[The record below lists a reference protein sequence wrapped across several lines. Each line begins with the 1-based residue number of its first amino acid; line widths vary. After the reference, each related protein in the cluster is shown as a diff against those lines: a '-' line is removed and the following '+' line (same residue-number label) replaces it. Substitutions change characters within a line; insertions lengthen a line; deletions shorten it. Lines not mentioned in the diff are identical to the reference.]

1 MALHV
6 SSGEDHHEP
15 PELEPAGSGLITV
28 TGNEPRSA
36 SQDESEDGPRLGPR
50 CGNWEGPWGAGLIR
64 VQFCDLASAPAET
77 HAHLQRLDQTGK
89 EATLENRASRCP
101 FG

>member
-1 MALHV
+1 MSPAAHLRMSLRTDRGWGRGVGIGKDLGEQV
-6 SSGEDHHEP
+6 S
-15 PELEPAGSGLITV
+15 A
-28 TGNEPRSA
+28 
-36 SQDESEDGPRLGPR
+36 
-50 CGNWEGPWGAGLIR
+50 LIR
-64 VQFCDLASAPAET
+64 VQFCDLAPAPAET